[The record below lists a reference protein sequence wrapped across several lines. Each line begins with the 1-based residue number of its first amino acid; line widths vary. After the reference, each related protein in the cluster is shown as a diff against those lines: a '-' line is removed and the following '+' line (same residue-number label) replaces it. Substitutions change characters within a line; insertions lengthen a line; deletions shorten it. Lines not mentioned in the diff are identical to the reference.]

1 MLYLGLIWHM
11 LIPWYDYTL
20 VNSSLYDH
28 LVLWLVIS
36 LYALINKVLSLCMIM
51 AIIAL
56 LVGRSQSFASLHLYW
71 VWALLVHP
79 TPKNQSFA
87 KCVHHTYLH
96 VVFHCHSKVNCS
108 CATFKTFKIY
118 SCFVF
123 LFSSWGS
130 VEWFAVSCM
139 VTWLH
144 TFTSMHNVLVLN
156 NAKRAKATGA
166 QPKLSVKRKQKQKQ
180 INK

>member
-1 MLYLGLIWHM
+1 MFT
-11 LIPWYDYTL
+11 PCYDWIL

-28 LVLWLVIS
+28 LAPMTCNIHSMFWLIMLCRSAWLWPFT
-36 LYALINKVLSLCMIM
+36 
-51 AIIAL
+51 AL

-130 VEWFAVSCM
+130 IECLLFLS
-139 VTWLH
+139 WLLG
-144 TFTSMHNVLVLN
+144 FTPWLACIMCWS
-156 NAKRAKATGA
+156 
-166 QPKLSVKRKQKQKQ
+166 
-180 INK
+180 